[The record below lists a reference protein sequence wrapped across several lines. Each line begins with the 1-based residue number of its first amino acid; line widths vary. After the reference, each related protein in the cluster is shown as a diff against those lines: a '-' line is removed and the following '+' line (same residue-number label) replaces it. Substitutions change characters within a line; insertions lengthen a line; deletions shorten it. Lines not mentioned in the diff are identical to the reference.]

1 MQIFFTDF
9 WAMFFKADWVG
20 YLCQKFCFILTEKQ
34 TTQQNLETY
43 KIASVG
49 FEHEHLLFQSRCH
62 SLKHTVKFWVVF
74 IVLECSSS
82 WSSLSVSFCGSLSVA
97 DCFSCQCASWT
108 VVWWW
113 TRFLMHVD
121 QFWTHSGLPKT
132 PYLYLFCSG
141 FGCGSMNNLGEIKFR
156 ESCFGR
162 ILWDAISRC
171 LEISL
176 RVSL

>member
-1 MQIFFTDF
+1 MLINEFYDVLAFGKNSWLQHP
-9 WAMFFKADWVG
+9 
-20 YLCQKFCFILTEKQ
+20 ILVMNRLFLSITVHATAIVMWLIPQEPC
-34 TTQQNLETY
+34 LEPL
-43 KIASVG
+43 KL

-141 FGCGSMNNLGEIKFR
+141 FGCGSQIHNEQ
-156 ESCFGR
+156 FGR
-162 ILWDAISRC
+162 D
-171 LEISL
+171 
-176 RVSL
+176 